1 MRLGQAER
9 GGGEPARTALAGVLF
24 HALDVVHASG
34 TYRTCLSALFRPFF
48 ASMWSGLNQ
57 FWLGA
62 VLVTPQQQRVR
73 LAEQVPHSPLFLC
86 YLPVVEWLIILSVYQ
101 ILRGRELSEA
111 RTPCQANRVTE

>member
-1 MRLGQAER
+1 MCQAER

-34 TYRTCLSALFRPFF
+34 DYRSCLSALFRPFF
-48 ASMWSGLNQ
+48 VAMWSGLNQ

-73 LAEQVPHSPLFLC
+73 LAEQVPHNHLFLC
-86 YLPVVEWLIILSVYQ
+86 YLPAI
-101 ILRGRELSEA
+101 
-111 RTPCQANRVTE
+111 